1 MRLFKKHNPSTY
13 SDLGGIAQLVE
24 RRNGIAKVRGSTP
37 LTSTIN
43 RAALLML
50 LSWSFIATDDSFAVT
65 NATPDEHVDC
75 AGTQKRLDEFQV
87 RRAAPAQ
94 AVAVVAHGFNL
105 KPDKLAALIES
116 LNQQNVRVLRLT
128 LTGHDGDYAQMQQV
142 TRVVWL
148 RDMECATRAGASKSQ
163 ELHVPLYFVGVSLGA
178 LLNVDYINQSA
189 VPYYDKRVLLVPA
202 IRLNWYTHA
211 LRGLNALPFDVD
223 VPSRSPVDYR
233 VHDHLPMA
241 AYNAVFASAAA
252 VSDVSAVNLAIP
264 TLIFAAADDELVDY
278 QAIAR
283 LIEEH
288 PQSKWTLQPLDN
300 VDSDV
305 VPHYAHNAVD
315 PKSMGPS
322 LWSKFSVE
330 LASFLG
336 LSDR

>member
-50 LSWSFIATDDSFAVT
+50 LSWSFTAAGSFAAPIDVPEEYV
-65 NATPDEHVDC
+65 NC
-75 AGTQKRLDEFQV
+75 ADTQKRLQEFQA
-87 RRAAPAQ
+87 RQGAPAQ

-105 KPDKLAALIES
+105 KPAKLAPLIEA
-116 LNQQNVRVLRLT
+116 LNQQHVLVLRLT
-128 LTGHDGDYAQMQQV
+128 LTGHDGDYAQIQKV
-142 TRVVWL
+142 NRAIWL
-148 RDMECATRAGASKSQ
+148 RDTECATRAGASKSQ

-233 VHDHLPMA
+233 VHEHLPMA

-283 LIEEH
+283 LIEAH

-300 VDSDV
+300 VDSDL

-315 PKSMGPS
+315 PKSMGQA

-336 LSDR
+336 LGG